1 VRGIWNLSIGASN
14 HYFALK
20 MISKLK
26 AEFAFFLSMPRNMR
40 VLLITNMLYAIVL
53 PVVEIFMAAY
63 IMRYFADTMYVAIFQ
78 VAMYT
83 GIIITSLANGFLLK
97 RFKVAHLYSF
107 GILLSGLSMVGMMFV
122 KGIAL
127 PGLIVSGTL
136 IGAASG
142 FFWTNRY
149 LMALNTTDDSNRN
162 YFFGLESFF
171 FTISNI
177 AVPLAIGALLASIDG
192 VQLFG
197 TTFNIYI
204 GYRVVTILV
213 FVITI
218 LACISLARGKFENPA
233 QKDFLFFRFDKLWNK
248 QILLAALKGLVQGF
262 LVTAPAMLI
271 MKYVGKEGS
280 LGLIQGIS
288 GGLTAILI
296 YLLGRFAQPR
306 HRIFIFGFG
315 IILFLFGTI
324 YNGFELSMVGVMV
337 FVLCKVF
344 FQPLHDLAY
353 YPIMMK
359 VIDVVSQRENRN
371 KYAYILNHE
380 FGLYAGRVLGLSL
393 FIFLA
398 FYVSESFA
406 LRYSLIIVA
415 LLQMISIPL
424 AKNIMKQSY
433 TPEK

>member
-1 VRGIWNLSIGASN
+1 MLA
-14 HYFALK
+14 
-20 MISKLK
+20 KLT
-26 AEFAFFLSMPRNMR
+26 AEFRFFQTMPHSMR
-40 VLLITNMLYAIVL
+40 VLLITNMLYALVL

-63 IMRYFADTMYVAIFQ
+63 IMRFFADTSYVAIFQ

-97 RFKVAHLYSF
+97 SFKVGHLYSF
-107 GILLSGLSMVGMMFV
+107 GILLSGIAMVGMMFV
-122 KGIAL
+122 ENIAL
-127 PGLIVSGTL
+127 PGLIVAGTL

-149 LMALNTTDDSNRN
+149 LMALNSTADDNRN

-177 AVPLAIGALLASIDG
+177 GVPVIIGVLLTSIDG
-192 VQLFG
+192 VQFLG
-197 TTFNIYI
+197 ITFDIYK
-204 GYRVVTILV
+204 GYRIVTLMV
-213 FVITI
+213 FLITI
-218 LACISLARGKFENPA
+218 LATYSLSRGKFENPV
-233 QKDFLFFRFDKLWNK
+233 QKDFLFFRFDRLWNK

-296 YLLGRFAQPR
+296 YLLGRFAKPK
-306 HRIFIFGFG
+306 HRILIFGVG
-315 IILFLFGTI
+315 ITLFLIGTI
-324 YNGFELSMVGVMV
+324 VNGIELSMIGVMV

-359 VIDVVSQRENRN
+359 VIDVVSKRENRN

-380 FGLYAGRVLGLSL
+380 FGLYAGRVTGLGL

-415 LLQMISIPL
+415 VLQMLSIPL
-424 AKNIMKQSY
+424 AKNIMKDSY
-433 TPEK
+433 LEEK

>member
-1 VRGIWNLSIGASN
+1 
-14 HYFALK
+14 
-20 MISKLK
+20 MIAKLTT
-26 AEFAFFLSMPRNMR
+26 EYRFFLSMPHSMR
-40 VLLITNMLYAIVL
+40 ILLITNMLYALVL

-63 IMRYFADTMYVAIFQ
+63 IMRYFADTSYVAIFQ

-83 GIIITSLANGFLLK
+83 GIIITSLTNGFLLK
-97 RFKVAHLYSF
+97 NFKVAHLYSF
-107 GILLSGLSMVGMMFV
+107 GILLSGLSMVGMMFI
-122 KGIAL
+122 KDIAL

-149 LMALNTTDDSNRN
+149 LMALNTTSDENRN

-177 AVPLAIGALLASIDG
+177 GIPLAIGALLVSVDG
-192 VQLFG
+192 MRLFG
-197 TTFNIYI
+197 IELDIYM
-204 GYRVVTILV
+204 GYRIVTLIV
-213 FVITI
+213 FAITI
-218 LACISLARGKFENPA
+218 LACFSLARGKFENPI
-233 QKDFLFFRFDKLWNK
+233 QKDFLYFRFDRLWNK

-296 YLLGRFAQPR
+296 YLLGRFAKPK
-306 HRIFIFGFG
+306 HRILIFGVG
-315 IILFLFGTI
+315 ITIFLIGTI
-324 YNGFELSMVGVMV
+324 FNGIELSMIGVMV

-359 VIDVVSQRENRN
+359 VIDVVSKRENRN
-371 KYAYILNHE
+371 KYAYIL
-380 FGLYAGRVLGLSL
+380 
-393 FIFLA
+393 
-398 FYVSESFA
+398 
-406 LRYSLIIVA
+406 
-415 LLQMISIPL
+415 
-424 AKNIMKQSY
+424 
-433 TPEK
+433 

>member
-1 VRGIWNLSIGASN
+1 
-14 HYFALK
+14 
-20 MISKLK
+20 MINKLTS
-26 AEFAFFLSMPRNMR
+26 EFRFFKSMPHNMR
-40 VLLITNMLYAIVL
+40 VLLITNMLYALVL

-63 IMRYFADTMYVAIFQ
+63 IMRYFADTSYVAIFQ

-83 GIIITSLANGFLLK
+83 GIIITSLTNGFLLK
-97 RFKVAHLYSF
+97 SFQVAHLYSC
-107 GILLSGLSMVGMMFV
+107 GILLSGISMVAMMFV
-122 KGIAL
+122 KDL
-127 PGLIVSGTL
+127 SLTGLIVSGTL

-149 LMALNTTDDSNRN
+149 LMTLNNTSDENRN

-177 AVPLAIGALLASIDG
+177 GIPLAIGVLLASMEDFQIFGID
-192 VQLFG
+192 L
-197 TTFNIYI
+197 NIYI
-204 GYRVVTILV
+204 GYRIVTIIV
-213 FVITI
+213 FAITI
-218 LACISLARGKFENPA
+218 LACFSLARGKFENPI
-233 QKDFLFFRFDKLWNK
+233 QKDFLFFRFDRLWNK

-296 YLLGRFAQPR
+296 YMLGRFAKPK
-306 HRIFIFGFG
+306 HRIIIFGVG
-315 IILFLFGTI
+315 ITIFLIGTI
-324 YNGFELSMVGVMV
+324 VNGIQLSMFGVMV

-359 VIDVVSQRENRN
+359 VIDVVSKRENRN
-371 KYAYILNHE
+371 NYAYILNHE
-380 FGLYAGRVLGLSL
+380 FGLYTGRVLGLGL

-406 LRYSLIIVA
+406 LMYSLIIVA
-415 LLQMISIPL
+415 ALQMLSIGL

-433 TPEK
+433 AIEK

>member
-1 VRGIWNLSIGASN
+1 M
-14 HYFALK
+14 FA
-20 MISKLK
+20 KLT
-26 AEFAFFLSMPRNMR
+26 AEFRFFQTMPHSMR
-40 VLLITNMLYAIVL
+40 VLLITNMLYALVL

-63 IMRYFADTMYVAIFQ
+63 IMRFFADTSYVAIFQ

-97 RFKVAHLYSF
+97 SFKVAHLYSF
-107 GILLSGLSMVGMMFV
+107 GILLSGIAMVGMMFV
-122 KGIAL
+122 ENIAL
-127 PGLIVSGTL
+127 PGLIVAGTL

-149 LMALNTTDDSNRN
+149 LMALNSTADENRN

-177 AVPLAIGALLASIDG
+177 GVPVIIGVLLASIDG
-192 VQLFG
+192 VQFMG
-197 TTFNIYI
+197 ITFDIYK
-204 GYRVVTILV
+204 GYRIVTLMV
-213 FVITI
+213 FLITI
-218 LACISLARGKFENPA
+218 LATYSLSRGKFENPL
-233 QKDFLFFRFDKLWNK
+233 QKDFLYFRFDKLWNK

-271 MKYVGKEGS
+271 MKYVGQEGS
-280 LGLIQGIS
+280 LGIIQGVS

-296 YLLGRFAQPR
+296 YLLGRFAKPK
-306 HRIFIFGFG
+306 HRILIFGVG
-315 IILFLFGTI
+315 ITIFLIGTI
-324 YNGFELSMVGVMV
+324 INGIELSMIGVMV

-359 VIDVVSQRENRN
+359 VIDVVSKRENRN
-371 KYAYILNHE
+371 NYAYILNHE
-380 FGLYAGRVLGLSL
+380 FGLYAGRVIGLGL

-415 LLQMISIPL
+415 VLQMLSIPL
-424 AKNIMKQSY
+424 AKNIMKESY
-433 TPEK
+433 LQEK

>member
-1 VRGIWNLSIGASN
+1 
-14 HYFALK
+14 
-20 MISKLK
+20 
-26 AEFAFFLSMPRNMR
+26 MR
-40 VLLITNMLYAIVL
+40 TLLITNMLYSLVL

-63 IMRYFADTMYVAIFQ
+63 IMRYFSDTSYVAIFQ

-83 GIIITSLANGFLLK
+83 GIIITSLTNGFLLK
-97 RFKVAHLYSF
+97 SFKVAHLYSF
-107 GILLSGLSMVGMMFV
+107 GILLSGMAMVGMMLV
-122 KGIAL
+122 KDISL
-127 PGLIVSGTL
+127 FGLIISGTL

-149 LMALNTTDDSNRN
+149 LMALNTTTDDNRN

-171 FTISNI
+171 FTLSNI
-177 AVPLAIGALLASIDG
+177 SVPLVIGALLASIDG
-192 VQLFG
+192 LLIFG
-197 TTFNIYI
+197 ITFDILI
-204 GYRVVTILV
+204 GYRIVTIIV
-213 FVITI
+213 FAITI
-218 LACISLARGKFENPA
+218 LACFSLARGQFENPI
-233 QKDFLFFRFDKLWNK
+233 QKDFLFFRFDRLWNK

-271 MKYVGKEGS
+271 MRYVGKEGS

-288 GGLTAILI
+288 GGLTAVLI
-296 YLLGRFAQPR
+296 YLLGRFAKPN
-306 HRIFIFGFG
+306 HRILIFGIG
-315 IILFLFGTI
+315 ITIFLIGTI
-324 YNGFELSMVGVMV
+324 INGIELSMIGVIV

-353 YPIMMK
+353 YPIMMR
-359 VIDVVSQRENRN
+359 VIDVVSKRENRN
-371 KYAYILNHE
+371 SYAYILNHE
-380 FGLYAGRVLGLSL
+380 FGLFAGRVLGLGL

-433 TPEK
+433 LEEK

>member
-1 VRGIWNLSIGASN
+1 
-14 HYFALK
+14 
-20 MISKLK
+20 MIAKLVF
-26 AEFAFFLSMPRNMR
+26 EYRYFLSMPHNMR
-40 VLLITNMLYAIVL
+40 VLLITNMLYALVL

-63 IMRYFADTMYVAIFQ
+63 IMRYFSDTSYVAIFQ

-97 RFKVAHLYSF
+97 SFKVATLYSF

-122 KGIAL
+122 KDISL
-127 PGLIVSGTL
+127 TGLVISGTL
-136 IGAASG
+136 IGASSG

-149 LMALNTTDDSNRN
+149 LMALNTTSDENRN

-177 AVPLAIGALLASIDG
+177 AIPLAIGALLVSIDG
-192 VQLFG
+192 KQLFG
-197 TTFNIYI
+197 IVFNIYQ
-204 GYRVVTILV
+204 GYQIVTLIV
-213 FVITI
+213 FAITI
-218 LACISLARGKFENPA
+218 LACFSLAHGNFKNPE
-233 QKDFLFFRFDKLWNK
+233 QKDFLYFRFDRLWNK

-271 MKYVGKEGS
+271 MRYVGKEGS

-288 GGLTAILI
+288 GGLTAVLI
-296 YLLGRFAQPR
+296 YLLGRFAKPR
-306 HRIFIFGFG
+306 HRILIFGAG
-315 IILFLFGTI
+315 ITIFLIGTI
-324 YNGFELSMVGVMV
+324 VNGIELSMIGVMV

-344 FQPLHDLAY
+344 FQPMHDLAY

-359 VIDVVSQRENRN
+359 VIDVVSKRENRN

-380 FGLYAGRVLGLSL
+380 FGLYAGRIMGLGL

-398 FYVSESFA
+398 FYVSEIFA

-415 LLQMISIPL
+415 LIQLLSILL

-433 TPEK
+433 FEDK

>member
-1 VRGIWNLSIGASN
+1 
-14 HYFALK
+14 
-20 MISKLK
+20 MIAKLVF
-26 AEFAFFLSMPRNMR
+26 EYRYFLSMPHNMR
-40 VLLITNMLYAIVL
+40 VLLITNMLYALVL

-63 IMRYFADTMYVAIFQ
+63 IMRYFADTSYVAIFQ

-97 RFKVAHLYSF
+97 SFKVATLYSF

-122 KGIAL
+122 KDISL
-127 PGLIVSGTL
+127 TGLVISGTL
-136 IGAASG
+136 IGASSG

-149 LMALNTTDDSNRN
+149 LMALNTTSDENRN

-177 AVPLAIGALLASIDG
+177 AIPLAIGALLVSIDG
-192 VQLFG
+192 KQIFG
-197 TTFNIYI
+197 IVFNIYL
-204 GYRVVTILV
+204 GYRIVTLVV
-213 FVITI
+213 FAITI
-218 LACISLARGKFENPA
+218 LACFSLAHGNFKNPE
-233 QKDFLFFRFDKLWNK
+233 QKDFLYFRFDRLWNK

-271 MKYVGKEGS
+271 MRYVGKEGS

-288 GGLTAILI
+288 GGLTAVLI
-296 YLLGRFAQPR
+296 YLLGRFAKPR
-306 HRIFIFGFG
+306 HRILIFGTG
-315 IILFLFGTI
+315 IIIFLIGTI
-324 YNGFELSMVGVMV
+324 VNGIELSMIGVMV

-344 FQPLHDLAY
+344 FQPMHDLAY

-359 VIDVVSQRENRN
+359 VIDVVSKRENRN

-380 FGLYAGRVLGLSL
+380 FGLYAGRIMGLGL

-398 FYVSESFA
+398 FYVSEIFA

-415 LLQMISIPL
+415 FIQLLSILL

-433 TPEK
+433 SEDK

>member
-1 VRGIWNLSIGASN
+1 
-14 HYFALK
+14 
-20 MISKLK
+20 MIAKLVF
-26 AEFAFFLSMPRNMR
+26 EYRYFLSMPHNMR
-40 VLLITNMLYAIVL
+40 VLLITNMLYALVL

-63 IMRYFADTMYVAIFQ
+63 IMRYFADTSYVAIFQ

-97 RFKVAHLYSF
+97 SFKVATLYSF

-122 KGIAL
+122 KDISL
-127 PGLIVSGTL
+127 TGLIISGTL
-136 IGAASG
+136 IGASSG

-149 LMALNTTDDSNRN
+149 LMALNTTSDENRN

-177 AVPLAIGALLASIDG
+177 AIPLAIGALLVSIDG
-192 VQLFG
+192 KQIFG
-197 TTFNIYI
+197 IVFNIYL
-204 GYRVVTILV
+204 GYRIVTLVV
-213 FVITI
+213 FAITI
-218 LACISLARGKFENPA
+218 LACFSLAHGNFKNPE
-233 QKDFLFFRFDKLWNK
+233 QKDFLYFRFDRLWNK

-271 MKYVGKEGS
+271 MRYVGKEGS

-288 GGLTAILI
+288 GGLTAVLI
-296 YLLGRFAQPR
+296 YLLGRFAKPR
-306 HRIFIFGFG
+306 HRILIFSAG
-315 IILFLFGTI
+315 IIIFLIGTI
-324 YNGFELSMVGVMV
+324 VNGIELSMIGVMV

-344 FQPLHDLAY
+344 FQPMHDLAY

-359 VIDVVSQRENRN
+359 VIDVVSKRENRN

-380 FGLYAGRVLGLSL
+380 FGLYAGRIMGLGL

-398 FYVSESFA
+398 FYVSEIFA

-415 LLQMISIPL
+415 FIQLLSILL
-424 AKNIMKQSY
+424 AKSIMKQSY
-433 TPEK
+433 FEDK

>member
-1 VRGIWNLSIGASN
+1 
-14 HYFALK
+14 
-20 MISKLK
+20 
-26 AEFAFFLSMPRNMR
+26 
-40 VLLITNMLYAIVL
+40 
-53 PVVEIFMAAY
+53 
-63 IMRYFADTMYVAIFQ
+63 
-78 VAMYT
+78 
-83 GIIITSLANGFLLK
+83 LLK
-97 RFKVAHLYSF
+97 SFKVAHLYSF

-122 KGIAL
+122 KDITL
-127 PGLIVSGTL
+127 VGLIISGTL

-149 LMALNTTDDSNRN
+149 LMALNTTQDENRN

-171 FTISNI
+171 FTIANI
-177 AVPLAIGALLASIDG
+177 TIPLAIGALLASIDG
-192 VQLFG
+192 KQFFG
-197 TTFNIYI
+197 IVFNIYS
-204 GYRVVTILV
+204 GYRIVTLLV
-213 FVITI
+213 FATTI
-218 LACISLARGKFENPA
+218 LACFSLARGKFENPI
-233 QKDFLFFRFDKLWNK
+233 QKDFLYFRFDRLWNK

-296 YLLGRFAQPR
+296 YMLGRFAKPK
-306 HRIFIFGFG
+306 HRILIFGMG
-315 IILFLFGTI
+315 IVLFLVGTVV
-324 YNGFELSMVGVMV
+324 NGIELSMVGVMV

-359 VIDVVSQRENRN
+359 VIDVVSKRENRN

-380 FGLYAGRVLGLSL
+380 FGLYAGRVTGLGL

-398 FYVSESFA
+398 FYVSETFA

-415 LLQMISIPL
+415 VMQMLSIPL
-424 AKNIMKQSY
+424 AKNIMKHSY
-433 TPEK
+433 SEDK

>member
-1 VRGIWNLSIGASN
+1 
-14 HYFALK
+14 
-20 MISKLK
+20 MIAKLT
-26 AEFAFFLSMPRNMR
+26 AEFKFFLSMPHNMR
-40 VLLITNMLYAIVL
+40 VLLITNMLYALVL

-63 IMRYFADTMYVAIFQ
+63 IMRYFADTSYVAIFQ

-83 GIIITSLANGFLLK
+83 GIIITSLTNGFLLK
-97 RFKVAHLYSF
+97 SFKVANLYSF
-107 GILLSGLSMVGMMFV
+107 GILLSGLSMVAMMFV
-122 KGIAL
+122 KDIHL
-127 PGLIVSGTL
+127 FGLIVSGTM

-149 LMALNTTDDSNRN
+149 LMALNTTKDENRN

-171 FTISNI
+171 FTIANI
-177 AVPLAIGALLASIDG
+177 TIPLLIGALLASFDG
-192 VQLFG
+192 MHLFG
-197 TTFNIYI
+197 TEFNIYK
-204 GYRVVTILV
+204 GYQIVTLIVFLVTILAV
-213 FVITI
+213 F
-218 LACISLARGKFENPA
+218 SLARGKFENPV
-233 QKDFLFFRFDKLWNK
+233 QKDFLYFKFDRLWNK
-248 QILLAALKGLVQGF
+248 QILLAMLKGLVQGF

-296 YLLGRFAQPR
+296 YLLGRFAKPK
-306 HRIFIFGFG
+306 HRILIFGFG
-315 IILFLFGTI
+315 ITLFLVGTVV
-324 YNGFELSMVGVMV
+324 NGIELSMFGVMV

-359 VIDVVSQRENRN
+359 VIDVVSKRENRN
-371 KYAYILNHE
+371 QYAYILNHE
-380 FGLYAGRVLGLSL
+380 FGLYTGRVAGLGL

-398 FYVSESFA
+398 FSVSETFA

-415 LLQMISIPL
+415 VLQMLSIPL
-424 AKNIMKQSY
+424 AKNIMKDSY
-433 TPEK
+433 SIEK

>member
-1 VRGIWNLSIGASN
+1 MLRKLS
-14 HYFALK
+14 
-20 MISKLK
+20 
-26 AEFAFFLSMPRNMR
+26 AEYRFFLSMPRNMR
-40 VLLITNMLYAIVL
+40 VLLITNMLYAVVL

-63 IMRYFADTMYVAIFQ
+63 IMRYFADTMFVAIFQ

-107 GILLSGLSMVGMMFV
+107 GILLSGMSMVGMMFV

-127 PGLIVSGTL
+127 PGLILSGTM

-149 LMALNTTDDSNRN
+149 LMALNTTSDENRN

-192 VQLFG
+192 MQLFG
-197 TTFNIYI
+197 ITFNIYF
-204 GYRVVTILV
+204 GYRIVTLLV
-213 FVITI
+213 FAITI
-218 LACISLARGKFENPA
+218 LACISLARGKFENPV
-233 QKDFLFFRFDKLWNK
+233 QKDFLYFRFDRLWNK
-248 QILLAALKGLVQGF
+248 QILLAALKGLIQGF

-296 YLLGRFAQPR
+296 YLLGRFAKPK
-306 HRIFIFGFG
+306 HRIFIFAFG
-315 IILFLFGTI
+315 ILLFLFGTI
-324 YNGFELSMVGVMV
+324 YNGIELSMIGVMV
-337 FVLCKVF
+337 FVLCKVV

-359 VIDVVSQRENRN
+359 VIDVVSARENRN

-380 FGLYAGRVLGLSL
+380 FGLYAGRILGLSL
-393 FIFLA
+393 FISLA
-398 FYVSESFA
+398 FYVSEIFA
-406 LRYSLIIVA
+406 LRYALIIVA
-415 LLQMISIPL
+415 VVQLLAIPL
-424 AKNIMKQSY
+424 AKNIMKNSY
-433 TPEK
+433 SEEK

>member
-1 VRGIWNLSIGASN
+1 MIKKLST
-14 HYFALK
+14 
-20 MISKLK
+20 
-26 AEFAFFLSMPRNMR
+26 EFRFFLSMPYNMR
-40 VLLITNMLYAIVL
+40 VLLITNMLYSLVL

-63 IMRYFADTMYVAIFQ
+63 IMRYFSDTSYVAFFQ

-97 RFKVAHLYSF
+97 SFKVAHLYSF

-122 KGIAL
+122 KDISL
-127 PGLIVSGTL
+127 IGLIISGTL
-136 IGAASG
+136 IGASSG

-149 LMALNTTDDSNRN
+149 LMALNTTSDENRN

-177 AVPLAIGALLASIDG
+177 IVPLVIGALLASIDG
-192 VQLFG
+192 KKLLG
-197 TTFNIYI
+197 ITFNIYS
-204 GYRVVTILV
+204 GYRIVTLIVV
-213 FVITI
+213 VITI
-218 LACISLARGKFENPA
+218 LACFSLAHGKFKNPE
-233 QKDFLFFRFDKLWNK
+233 QKDFLYFRFDRLWNK
-248 QILLAALKGLVQGF
+248 QILLAALKGLIQGF

-296 YLLGRFAQPR
+296 YLLGRFAKPK
-306 HRIFIFGFG
+306 HRILIFGAG
-315 IILFLFGTI
+315 ITIFLIGTI
-324 YNGFELSMVGVMV
+324 VNGIELSMIGVIV

-344 FQPLHDLAY
+344 YQPMYDLAY

-359 VIDVVSQRENRN
+359 VIDIVSKREKRSE
-371 KYAYILNHE
+371 YAYILNHE
-380 FGLYAGRVLGLSL
+380 FGLYAGRVVGLGL

-398 FYVSESFA
+398 LYVSETFA
-406 LRYSLIIVA
+406 LRYSLVIVA
-415 LLQMISIPL
+415 VIQMLSILL
-424 AKNIMKQSY
+424 AKNIMKESY
-433 TPEK
+433 SESK

>member
-1 VRGIWNLSIGASN
+1 MLA
-14 HYFALK
+14 
-20 MISKLK
+20 KLTS
-26 AEFAFFLSMPRNMR
+26 EYRFFQTMPHSMR
-40 VLLITNMLYAIVL
+40 VLLITNMLYALVL

-63 IMRYFADTMYVAIFQ
+63 IMRFFNDTSYVAIFQ

-97 RFKVAHLYSF
+97 SFKVAHLYSF
-107 GILLSGLSMVGMMFV
+107 GILLSGVAMVGMMFV
-122 KGIAL
+122 ENIAL
-127 PGLIVSGTL
+127 TGLIVAGTL

-149 LMALNTTDDSNRN
+149 LMALNSTADENRN

-177 AVPLAIGALLASIDG
+177 GVPVIIGVLLASIDG
-192 VQLFG
+192 VQFMG
-197 TTFNIYI
+197 ITFDIYK
-204 GYRVVTILV
+204 GYRIVTLMV
-213 FVITI
+213 FLITI
-218 LACISLARGKFENPA
+218 LATYSLSRGKFDNPV
-233 QKDFLFFRFDKLWNK
+233 QKDFLYFRFDKLWNK

-271 MKYVGKEGS
+271 MKYVGQEGS
-280 LGLIQGIS
+280 LGIIQGVS

-296 YLLGRFAQPR
+296 YLLGRFAKPK
-306 HRIFIFGFG
+306 HRILIFGVG
-315 IILFLFGTI
+315 ITIFLIGTI
-324 YNGFELSMVGVMV
+324 INGIELSMIGVMV

-359 VIDVVSQRENRN
+359 VIDVVSKRENRN
-371 KYAYILNHE
+371 NYAYILNHE
-380 FGLYAGRVLGLSL
+380 FGLYAGRVIGLGM

-415 LLQMISIPL
+415 VLQMISIPL
-424 AKNIMKQSY
+424 AKNIMKESY
-433 TPEK
+433 LEKDEK

>member
-1 VRGIWNLSIGASN
+1 
-14 HYFALK
+14 
-20 MISKLK
+20 MISKLTV
-26 AEFAFFLSMPRNMR
+26 EYRYFLSMPHNMR
-40 VLLITNMLYAIVL
+40 VLLITNMLYAFVL

-63 IMRYFADTMYVAIFQ
+63 IMRYFNDTSYVAIFQ

-83 GIIITSLANGFLLK
+83 GIIITSLTNGFLLK
-97 RFKVAHLYSF
+97 IFKVAHLYSF
-107 GILLSGLSMVGMMFV
+107 GILLSGMSMVGMMMV
-122 KGIAL
+122 KDITL
-127 PGLIVSGTL
+127 FGLIVSGTL

-149 LMALNTTDDSNRN
+149 LMALNSTVDENRN

-171 FTISNI
+171 FTIANI
-177 AVPLAIGALLASIDG
+177 SVPLAIGAFLASMDGARIFGID
-192 VQLFG
+192 FD
-197 TTFNIYI
+197 IYK
-204 GYRVVTILV
+204 GYRIVTFIV
-213 FVITI
+213 FAITI
-218 LACISLARGKFENPA
+218 LASFSLARGKFLNPV
-233 QKDFLFFRFDKLWNK
+233 QKDFLYFRFDRLWNK

-271 MKYVGKEGS
+271 MKYVGQEGS

-296 YLLGRFAQPR
+296 YMIGRVAKPK
-306 HRIFIFGFG
+306 HRITIFGFG
-315 IILFLFGTI
+315 IVLFLIGTVV
-324 YNGFELSMVGVMV
+324 NGIELSAFGVMI
-337 FVLCKVF
+337 FVLFKVF

-359 VIDVVSQRENRN
+359 VIDVVSARENRN

-380 FGLYAGRVLGLSL
+380 FGLYAGRVIGLGL

-398 FYVSESFA
+398 FYVSEIFA

-415 LLQMISIPL
+415 LIQLLSIPL
-424 AKNIMKQSY
+424 AKNIMKDSY
-433 TPEK
+433 SETN

>member
-1 VRGIWNLSIGASN
+1 
-14 HYFALK
+14 
-20 MISKLK
+20 MIAKLT
-26 AEFAFFLSMPRNMR
+26 AEFRFFQSMPRNMR
-40 VLLITNMLYAIVL
+40 VLLITNMLYALVL

-63 IMRYFADTMYVAIFQ
+63 IMRYFADTSYVAIFQ

-83 GIIITSLANGFLLK
+83 GIIITSLTNGFLLK
-97 RFKVAHLYSF
+97 NFKVAHLYSF

-122 KGIAL
+122 ADIAL

-149 LMALNTTDDSNRN
+149 LMALTTTNDENRN

-177 AVPLAIGALLASIDG
+177 GVPLAIGALLVSIDG
-192 VQLFG
+192 MRFFG
-197 TTFNIYI
+197 IEFDIYI
-204 GYRVVTILV
+204 GYRIVTIIV
-213 FVITI
+213 FAITI
-218 LACISLARGKFENPA
+218 LACFSLARGKFENPV
-233 QKDFLFFRFDKLWNK
+233 QKDFLFFRFDRLWNK

-288 GGLTAILI
+288 GGLTAVLL
-296 YLLGRFAQPR
+296 YVLGRFAKPK
-306 HRIFIFGFG
+306 HRILIFGVG
-315 IILFLFGTI
+315 ITIFLIGTI
-324 YNGFELSMVGVMV
+324 FNGIELSMFGVMI

-359 VIDVVSQRENRN
+359 VIDVVSKRENRN
-371 KYAYILNHE
+371 NYAYILNHE
-380 FGLYAGRVLGLSL
+380 FGLYAGRVIGLGL

-415 LLQMISIPL
+415 IVQMLSIPL
-424 AKNIMKQSY
+424 AKNIMKNSY
-433 TPEK
+433 KEEK

>member
-1 VRGIWNLSIGASN
+1 MPN
-14 HYFALK
+14 
-20 MISKLK
+20 KLTK
-26 AEFAFFLSMPRNMR
+26 EYNFFLSMPHNMR
-40 VLLITNMLYAIVL
+40 VLLITNMLYALVL

-63 IMRYFADTMYVAIFQ
+63 IMRYFADTSYVAIFQ

-83 GIIITSLANGFLLK
+83 GIIITSLTNGFLLK
-97 RFKVAHLYSF
+97 SFKVAHLYSF
-107 GILLSGLSMVGMMFV
+107 GILLSGLSMAGMMFV
-122 KGIAL
+122 KDITL
-127 PGLIVSGTL
+127 VGLVVSGTL

-149 LMALNTTDDSNRN
+149 LMALNTTNDGNRN

-177 AVPLAIGALLASIDG
+177 GIPLAIGALLASIDG
-192 VQLFG
+192 LHF
-197 TTFNIYI
+197 FNTDFTIYS
-204 GYRVVTILV
+204 GYRIVTLIV
-213 FVITI
+213 FAITI
-218 LACISLARGKFENPA
+218 LACFSLARGKFTNPA
-233 QKDFLFFRFDKLWNK
+233 QKDFLYFRFDKLWNK

-296 YLLGRFAQPR
+296 YLLGRFAQPK
-306 HRIFIFGFG
+306 HRILIFAMG
-315 IILFLFGTI
+315 ILLFLFGTI
-324 YNGFELSMVGVMV
+324 FNGIELSMAGVMV

-353 YPIMMK
+353 FPIMMK
-359 VIDVVSQRENRN
+359 VIDVVAKRENRN
-371 KYAYILNHE
+371 QYAYILNHE
-380 FGLYAGRVLGLSL
+380 FGLYAGRVLGLGL

-398 FYVSESFA
+398 LNVSETFA

-415 LLQMISIPL
+415 VIQVLSIPL
-424 AKNIMKQSY
+424 AKNIMKESY
-433 TPEK
+433 SETK